1 VTGTRP
7 PVTSNALTFDVEDW
21 NQLVEWKLT
30 GTMPECSP
38 NVVGL
43 TSDILNTLS
52 RHGVR
57 ATFFVLAHVA
67 RAFPALV
74 RDIHAAGHEVA
85 SHGWSHR
92 LIYRQTRDEFARES
106 RDAKALL
113 EDVIGSPI
121 SGYRAAEFS
130 ITDASRWALDVL
142 AETGF
147 TYDSSIFPMAGKR
160 YGIPDAPLGAHRV
173 RTASGAEITELPM
186 TVVEWGSKRLPVGG
200 GGYFRLLPYA
210 VTRAAIARVNA
221 QGRPA
226 VLYFHPYEFS
236 QKRLTPK
243 VTAWRQYLTSGRYSI
258 FHNFNRRTNR
268 DRFERLLR
276 DCRLVPAAEIV
287 QRG

>member
-1 VTGTRP
+1 MTP
-7 PVTSNALTFDVEDW
+7 ALNALTFDVEDW

-30 GTMPECSP
+30 GTMPECSSL
-38 NVVGL
+38 VVGL
-43 TSDILNTLS
+43 THDILETLS
-52 RHGVR
+52 RHNVR

-74 RDIHAAGHEVA
+74 RDIHAASHEVG

-92 LIYRQTRDEFARES
+92 LVYRQTRDEFASET
-106 RDAKALL
+106 RDAKALI
-113 EDVIGSPI
+113 EDVIGAPI
-121 SGYRAAEFS
+121 AGYRAAEFS

-147 TYDSSIFPMAGKR
+147 MYDSSIFPIAGRR
-160 YGIPDAPLGAHRV
+160 YGIPDAPLAAHRV

-186 TVVEWGSKRLPVGG
+186 TVVEWGSRRLPVGG

-210 VTRAAIARVNA
+210 ATRAAIARVNA
-221 QGRPA
+221 SGRPA

-236 QKRLTPK
+236 EARLSPR
-243 VTAWRQYLTSGRYSI
+243 VTAWRQYLASGRYSI

-268 DRFERLLR
+268 KRFERLLA
-276 DCRLVPAAEIV
+276 DCRLVPAVEIV